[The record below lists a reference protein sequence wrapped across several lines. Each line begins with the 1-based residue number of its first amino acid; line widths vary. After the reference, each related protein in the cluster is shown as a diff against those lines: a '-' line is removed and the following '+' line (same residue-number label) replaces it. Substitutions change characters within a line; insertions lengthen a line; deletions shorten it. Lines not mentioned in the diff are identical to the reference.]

1 LESNE
6 PIWDTI
12 KEDAVNFWDKMMNLD
27 RRWIYLS
34 IAIVVIIPA
43 IIPFRVPVATTPEV
57 KKVFNFVDNMNP
69 GDYIYLGI
77 DYDPSALAELD
88 PMTYAI
94 LNHAF
99 SKDLKIIIGCLSQF
113 GVGMAET
120 RLTEVGAEYGK
131 KSGVD
136 YCFLGYRPY
145 PAIVILTMGVDFK
158 VTFPADYYGVPLDSL
173 PIMQGIRNLNDVKGV
188 IDITAGNVADMWIT
202 YGNGRFGF
210 PLAIGIT
217 GVMSADYYQY
227 LQSGQIFGLIP
238 GIKGAAEYESLS
250 GFETTG
256 LESIPYQTL
265 SHAVILLFIIIS
277 NIGYFASRKGKGR

>member
-1 LESNE
+1 M
-6 PIWDTI
+6 T
-12 KEDAVNFWDKMMNLD
+12 FWDKLMNID
-27 RRWIYLS
+27 RRWIYLC

-43 IIPFRVPVATTPEV
+43 AVDFDVPVSTTADV
-57 KKVFNFVDNMNP
+57 KKVFDFVDEMQP
-69 GDYIYLGI
+69 GEYFYLGI

-113 GVGMAET
+113 GVGMAEM
-120 RLTEVGAEYGK
+120 RLAEVGGRYGK
-131 KSGVD
+131 ESGID

-145 PAIVILTMGVDFK
+145 PAIVILTMGVDFR
-158 VTFPADYYGVPLDSL
+158 VTFPLDYYGVPLDSL
-173 PIMQGIRNLNDVKGV
+173 PVMQGIRNLMDVKGV
-188 IDITAGNVADMWIT
+188 VDITAGNVADFWII

-210 PLAIGIT
+210 PLAIGMT

-238 GIKGAAEYESLS
+238 GIKGAAEYETLS

-265 SHAVILLFIIIS
+265 AHAVILLFIIIS
-277 NIGYFASRKGKGR
+277 NVGYFAARGKKGR

>member
-1 LESNE
+1 M
-6 PIWDTI
+6 
-12 KEDAVNFWDKMMNLD
+12 NFWEKLQNLD
-27 RRWIYLS
+27 RRWVYLC

-43 IIPFRVPVATTPEV
+43 IVSFRVPVGITPEV
-57 KKVFNFVDNMNP
+57 RKVYNFIDDMKP
-69 GDYIYLGI
+69 GDYFYLGI
-77 DYDPSALAELD
+77 DYDPSNLAELD

-94 LNHAF
+94 LNQAF
-99 SKDLKIIIGCLSQF
+99 SKDLKIVIACLSQF

-120 RLTEVGAEYGK
+120 RLAEVGGKYGK
-131 KSGVD
+131 KSGID

-145 PAIVILTMGVDFK
+145 PGIVILNMGVDFR
-158 VTFPADYYGVPLDSL
+158 VTFPFDYYGVSLDSL
-173 PIMQGIRNLNDVKGV
+173 PVMQGIKNLMDVKGV
-188 IDITAGNVADMWIT
+188 VDITGGNIADMWIT
-202 YGNGRFGF
+202 YGNGRFGY
-210 PLAIGIT
+210 PVALGLT

-238 GIKGAAEYESLS
+238 GIKGAAEYEELS

-277 NIGYFASRKGKGR
+277 NIGYFATKRRKGR

>member
-1 LESNE
+1 M
-6 PIWDTI
+6 T
-12 KEDAVNFWDKMMNLD
+12 KEDAVTFWDKIMNLD
-27 RRWIYLS
+27 RRWVYLC
-34 IAIVVIIPA
+34 IGIVVIIPA
-43 IIPFRVPVATTPEV
+43 IIPFRVPVSTTAEV
-57 KKVFNFVDNMNP
+57 EKVFNFVDEMQP
-69 GDYIYLGI
+69 GEYFYLGI

-120 RLTEVGAEYGK
+120 RLAEVSSIYGK
-131 KSGVD
+131 ESGKD
-136 YCFLGYRPY
+136 FCFLGYRPY
-145 PAIVILTMGVDFK
+145 PALVILSMGVDFK
-158 VTFPADYYGVPLDSL
+158 VTFPLDYYGVPLDSL
-173 PIMQGIRNLNDVKGV
+173 EVMNGIRNLLDVKGV
-188 IDITAGNVADMWIT
+188 VDMTAGNVADMWIT

-210 PLAIGIT
+210 PLALGVT

-277 NIGYFASRKGKGR
+277 NIGYFVTRKKQRK

>member
-1 LESNE
+1 M
-6 PIWDTI
+6 T
-12 KEDAVNFWDKMMNLD
+12 FWDKLMNID
-27 RRWIYLS
+27 RRWVYLC
-34 IAIVVIIPA
+34 IGVVVIIPA
-43 IIPFRVPVATTPEV
+43 IFSFKVPVATTPEV
-57 KKVFNFVDNMNP
+57 KKIYNFVDEMQP
-69 GDYIYLGI
+69 GDCFYLGI

-99 SKDLKIIIGCLSQF
+99 SKDLKVIVGCLSQF
-113 GVGMAET
+113 GVGMAEI
-120 RLTEVGAEYGK
+120 RMTEVAQTYDK

-145 PAIVILTMGVDFK
+145 PAIVILTMGVDFR
-158 VTFPADYYGVPLDSL
+158 VVFPLDYYGVPLDSL
-173 PIMQGIRNLNDVKGV
+173 EIMQGIKNLTDVKGV
-188 IDITAGNVADMWIT
+188 VDITAGNVADFWII

-210 PLAIGIT
+210 PLAIGVT

-238 GIKGAAEYESLS
+238 GIKGAAEYETLS

-256 LESIPYQTL
+256 LEAIPYQTL
-265 SHAVILLFIIIS
+265 AHGVILLFIIIS
-277 NIGYFASRKGKGR
+277 NIGYFATRGKKGR

>member
-1 LESNE
+1 M
-6 PIWDTI
+6 T
-12 KEDAVNFWDKMMNLD
+12 FWEKLMNLD

-34 IAIVVIIPA
+34 IAIVVVIPA
-43 IIPFRVPVATTPEV
+43 IFSFKVPVATTPEV
-57 KKVFNFVDNMNP
+57 KKIFNFVDKMEP
-69 GDYIYLGI
+69 GDYFYLGI

-99 SKDLKIIIGCLSQF
+99 SKDLKIVIGCLSQF

-120 RLTEVGAEYGK
+120 RLAEIGAKYGK

-145 PAIVILTMGVDFK
+145 PAICILTMGVDFR
-158 VTFPADYYGVPLDSL
+158 VTFPLDYYGVPLDSL
-173 PIMQGIRNLNDVKGV
+173 PVMQGIKNLMDVKGV
-188 IDITAGNVADMWIT
+188 IDITAGNVADFWIT

-210 PLAIGIT
+210 PLALGIT

-238 GIKGAAEYESLS
+238 GIKGAAEYEALS

-256 LESIPYQTL
+256 MESIPYQTL

-277 NIGYFASRKGKGR
+277 NIGYFATRARKGR

>member
-1 LESNE
+1 M
-6 PIWDTI
+6 T
-12 KEDAVNFWDKMMNLD
+12 KEDAVTFWDKIMNLD
-27 RRWIYLS
+27 RRWVYLC
-34 IAIVVIIPA
+34 IGIVVIIPA
-43 IIPFRVPVATTPEV
+43 IIPFRVPVSTTAEV
-57 KKVFNFVDNMNP
+57 EKVFNFVDEMQP
-69 GDYIYLGI
+69 GEYFYLGI

-120 RLTEVGAEYGK
+120 RLAEVSSIYGK
-131 KSGVD
+131 ESGKD
-136 YCFLGYRPY
+136 FCFLGYRPY
-145 PAIVILTMGVDFK
+145 PALVILSMGVDFK
-158 VTFPADYYGVPLDSL
+158 VTFPLDYYGVPLDSL
-173 PIMQGIRNLNDVKGV
+173 EVMNGIRNLLDVKGV
-188 IDITAGNVADMWIT
+188 VDMTAGNVADMWIT

-210 PLAIGIT
+210 PLALGVT

-227 LQSGQIFGLIP
+227 LQSGQIFGLIS

-277 NIGYFASRKGKGR
+277 NIGYFVTRKKQRK

>member
-1 LESNE
+1 M
-6 PIWDTI
+6 T
-12 KEDAVNFWDKMMNLD
+12 FWDKLMNID
-27 RRWIYLS
+27 RRWIYLC

-43 IIPFRVPVATTPEV
+43 IVSFKVPVSTTAEV
-57 KKVFNFVDNMNP
+57 KKVYDFIDEMQP
-69 GDYIYLGI
+69 GEYFYLGI

-99 SKDLKIIIGCLSQF
+99 SKDLKVIIGCLSQL
-113 GVGMAET
+113 GVGMAEM
-120 RLTEVGAEYGK
+120 RLAEMGAKYDK
-131 KSGVD
+131 HSGID

-145 PAIVILTMGVDFK
+145 PAIVILTMGVDFR
-158 VTFPADYYGVPLDSL
+158 VTFPLDYYGVPLDSL
-173 PIMQGIRNLNDVKGV
+173 PVMQGIKNLMDVKGV
-188 IDITAGNVADMWIT
+188 VDITAGNVADFWII

-210 PLAIGIT
+210 PLAIGMT

-238 GIKGAAEYESLS
+238 GIKGAAEYETLS

-256 LESIPYQTL
+256 LTSIPYQSLT
-265 SHAVILLFIIIS
+265 HAIILIFIIIS
-277 NIGYFASRKGKGR
+277 NIGYFATRGRKGK

>member
-1 LESNE
+1 M
-6 PIWDTI
+6 T
-12 KEDAVNFWDKMMNLD
+12 FWEKLMNID
-27 RRWIYLS
+27 RRWIYLC
-34 IAIVVIIPA
+34 IGIVVIIPA
-43 IIPFRVPVATTPEV
+43 IVPFDVPVSTTPEV
-57 KKVFNFVDNMNP
+57 KKIYDFIDEMEP
-69 GDYIYLGI
+69 GEYFYLGI

-99 SKDLKIIIGCLSQF
+99 SKDLKVVIACLSQF

-120 RLTEVGAEYGK
+120 RLAEVSAIYDK
-131 KSGVD
+131 KSGED

-145 PAIVILTMGVDFK
+145 PAICILSMGVDFR
-158 VTFPADYYGVPLDSL
+158 VTFPLDYYGVPLDSL
-173 PIMQGIRNLNDVKGV
+173 PVMQGIKNLMDVNGV
-188 IDITAGNVADMWIT
+188 VDITAGNVADFWIT

-238 GIKGAAEYESLS
+238 GIKGAAEYETLS

-256 LESIPYQTL
+256 LRSIPYQTL
-265 SHAVILLFIIIS
+265 SHAVILIFIIIS
-277 NIGYFASRKGKGR
+277 NIGYFATRGKGR

>member
-1 LESNE
+1 
-6 PIWDTI
+6 
-12 KEDAVNFWDKMMNLD
+12 VNFWDKMMNLD